1 LALKYGFIRV
11 IFFPANVVR
20 AEKHNRKL
28 PCHLLPVIEGKLVNV
43 AESVAHCVAHGLK
56 VQVENANS
64 EGNALHVRRENEP
77 QGVSDQLR
85 GARKPHA
92 HHVHKGSVLLVKRGN
107 GRLDPGE
114 LKALPRELQWC
125 GKLRLLLRPERPQ
138 SRIFKRLRYL
148 KLRLLLR
155 PGHP

>member
-11 IFFPANVVR
+11 IFFPSNVMK
-20 AEKHNRKL
+20 AEKHSRKL
-28 PCHLLPVIEGKLVNV
+28 PCHLLHVSARKLVNV
-43 AESVAHCVAHGLK
+43 VESVAQHVADGPK
-56 VQVENANS
+56 ARVENANS
-64 EGNALHVRRENEP
+64 EGNALHVHRENEP

>member
-56 VQVENANS
+56 VRVENANN
-64 EGNALHVRRENEP
+64 EENVLRVRRENVLQEE
-77 QGVSDQLR
+77 SDQPQPKA
-85 GARKPHA
+85 AREPRA
-92 HHVHKGSVLLVKRGN
+92 HHVHKGSVLHARRGN
-107 GRLDPGE
+107 GPLDPGE
-114 LKALPRELQWC
+114 LKALPRKLQ
-125 GKLRLLLRPERPQ
+125 
-138 SRIFKRLRYL
+138 
-148 KLRLLLR
+148 
-155 PGHP
+155 